1 MTYHAGSDS
10 QVSLRAVTCVAPSD
24 NVTKSSLST
33 KAELDLVTLHRDL
46 AIAREVQRASFPQQP
61 PAIPGLKCAR
71 FYRPAR
77 SIGGDYYDFLA
88 LPKGT
93 WGIAIGDVSGKGIGA
108 ALVMANLQ
116 GSLRTQV
123 LQSGSDIETLITD
136 VNRLVWESSPQHFF
150 ASLFY
155 AEYRPQSRVLR
166 YVNAGHNAP
175 IVVRRDRDG
184 YSLLPLRPEFAPV
197 GALKDT
203 TYRCTTF
210 QLEID
215 DILVAYTDGVTESEN
230 FAGIAFGHRRLERI
244 LCDCRIQDPHNILQL
259 VLDELSAHS
268 AGCPQADDITLV
280 VLKVEALDLEKSPSC
295 NEGWSGALIDHVCHL
310 RRSLRRNSICGKT
323 VAHVP
328 SLSLLVDKPV

>member
-1 MTYHAGSDS
+1 MTYPGGLKSE
-10 QVSLRAVTCVAPSD
+10 VSLRAVCYGGPSD
-24 NVTKSSLST
+24 NVTRS
-33 KAELDLVTLHRDL
+33 ELDLVTLHRDL

-61 PAIPGLKCAR
+61 PPIPGLKCAS
-71 FYRPAR
+71 FYKPAR
-77 SIGGDYYDFLA
+77 SVGGDYYDFLA
-88 LPKGT
+88 LPTGT

-184 YSLLPLRPEFAPV
+184 YSLLPLKPEFAPV
-197 GALKDT
+197 GVLKDT
-203 TYRCTTF
+203 KYKCTTF
-210 QLEID
+210 QLEIG

-244 LCDCRIQDPHNILQL
+244 LCDCRMQDPHNILQL

-268 AGCPQADDITLV
+268 GDCPQADDITLV
-280 VLKVEALDLEKSPSC
+280 VLKVEASDLETSRAC
-295 NEGWSGALIDHVCHL
+295 NEGWSGALIDQVCHL
-310 RRSLRRNSICGKT
+310 RRSLRQNSICGKR
-323 VAHVP
+323 VVP
-328 SLSLLVDKPV
+328 SLSLLVEKPV

>member
-1 MTYHAGSDS
+1 MTYPGGSDS
-10 QVSLRAVTCVAPSD
+10 QVSLLAVSCPAPSD
-24 NVTKSSLST
+24 NVTKSRLST
-33 KAELDLVTLHRDL
+33 KSELDLVTLHRDL

-61 PAIPGLKCAR
+61 PAIPGLKCAS

-93 WGIAIGDVSGKGIGA
+93 WGIAVGDVSGKGIGA

-123 LQSGSDIETLITD
+123 LCGSDIETLITD

-150 ASLFY
+150 VTLFY

-184 YSLLPLRPEFAPV
+184 YSLLPLKPEFAPV
-197 GALKDT
+197 GA
-203 TYRCTTF
+203 RM
-210 QLEID
+210 
-215 DILVAYTDGVTESEN
+215 
-230 FAGIAFGHRRLERI
+230 
-244 LCDCRIQDPHNILQL
+244 QDPHNILQL
-259 VLDELSAHS
+259 VLDELSAYS

-280 VLKVEALDLEKSPSC
+280 VLKVEASDLEKSPSC

-310 RRSLRRNSICGKT
+310 RRSLRRSSLCGKT
-323 VAHVP
+323 VALGA
-328 SLSLLVDKPV
+328 SLSLVVEERV